1 MKKKIIITLLLI
13 VPFISI
19 FLVVIFRGVLSPNN
33 EEIIRDLKNI
43 KCYETKV
50 EYIVKNSKGEER
62 EDTVQY
68 YSKDEGVR
76 VEFDDNKIKLY
87 KSDGIHVKDNSSTG
101 EYVIESDMDI
111 LHSMAFINKILS
123 YPLKSDS
130 IKEGQEEWGDK
141 IYIQV
146 DTELFLN
153 NEHFNS
159 ARIFINKKT
168 KTPIGII
175 IYDKDGNDS
184 VRIIY
189 EDFKIVKEIDE
200 NYLTKIFK
208 ITKWILNANSVFII

>member
-1 MKKKIIITLLLI
+1 MKKKIIITLLLLI
-13 VPFISI
+13 PFISI
-19 FLVVIFRGVLSPNN
+19 FLVVIFRGILSPDN
-33 EEIIRDLKNI
+33 EEIIRNLKNI

-62 EDTVQY
+62 ESTVQY
-68 YSKDEGVR
+68 YSKEEGVR
-76 VEFDDNKIKLY
+76 VEFDDDKVKIY
-87 KSDGIHVKDNSSTG
+87 KSDGIYIKDNSSTG

-111 LHSMAFINKILS
+111 LHSMAFMNKVLS

-189 EDFKIVKEIDE
+189 EDFKIVKEVDK
-200 NYLTKIFK
+200 NLF
-208 ITKWILNANSVFII
+208 N

>member
-13 VPFISI
+13 IPFISI
-19 FLVVIFRGVLSPNN
+19 FLVVIFRGIISPNN
-33 EEIIRDLKNI
+33 EEIIRELKNI

-68 YSKDEGVR
+68 YSKDKGVR
-76 VEFDDNKIKLY
+76 VEFKDDKIKLY
-87 KSDGIHVKDNSSTG
+87 KDDGIHVKDNSSTG

-111 LHSMAFINKILS
+111 LHSMAFMNKILS

-130 IKEGQEEWGDK
+130 IKEGQEEWGDT

-168 KTPIGII
+168 KTPIGIV

-200 NYLTKIFK
+200 NLF
-208 ITKWILNANSVFII
+208 N

>member
-13 VPFISI
+13 IPFISI
-19 FLVVIFRGVLSPNN
+19 FLVVIFRGILSPDN
-33 EEIIRDLKNI
+33 EEIIRNLKNI

-62 EDTVQY
+62 ENTIQY
-68 YSKDEGVR
+68 YSKEEGVR
-76 VEFDDNKIKLY
+76 VEFDDDKVKLY

-101 EYVIESDMDI
+101 EYVIENDMDI
-111 LHSMAFINKILS
+111 LHSMAFMNKILS

-146 DTELFLN
+146 DTELFLS

-189 EDFKIVKEIDE
+189 EDFKVVKEVDK
-200 NYLTKIFK
+200 NLF
-208 ITKWILNANSVFII
+208 N

>member
-1 MKKKIIITLLLI
+1 MGGYMKKKIIITLLLI
-13 VPFISI
+13 IPFVSI
-19 FLVVIFRGVLSPNN
+19 FLVIIFRGILSPDN
-33 EEIIRDLKNI
+33 EEIIRNLKNI

-62 EDTVQY
+62 ENTIQY
-68 YSKDEGVR
+68 YSKEEGVR
-76 VEFDDNKIKLY
+76 VEFDDDKVKLY

-101 EYVIESDMDI
+101 EYVIENDMDI
-111 LHSMAFINKILS
+111 LHSMAFMNKILS

-146 DTELFLN
+146 DTELFLS

-189 EDFKIVKEIDE
+189 EDFKVVKEVDK
-200 NYLTKIFK
+200 NLF
-208 ITKWILNANSVFII
+208 N

>member
-1 MKKKIIITLLLI
+1 MRKKIIITLLLI
-13 VPFISI
+13 IPFISI
-19 FLVVIFRGVLSPNN
+19 VLVVIFRGVLSPNN

-62 EDTVQY
+62 EETTQY
-68 YSKDEGVR
+68 YSKDDGVR
-76 VEFDDNKIKLY
+76 IEFADEKVKLY

-101 EYVIESDMDI
+101 EYIVDNEMDI
-111 LHSMAFINKILS
+111 LHSMAFMDKILS
-123 YPLKSDS
+123 YPLKSES
-130 IKEGQEEWGDK
+130 VKEGQEEWGDK

-175 IYDKDGNDS
+175 VYDKDGNDS
-184 VRIIY
+184 MRIIY
-189 EDFKIVKEIDE
+189 EDFKILKEVE
-200 NYLTKIFK
+200 KELFN
-208 ITKWILNANSVFII
+208 

>member
-19 FLVVIFRGVLSPNN
+19 FLVVIFRGILSPSN
-33 EEIIRDLKNI
+33 EDIIRDLKNI

-62 EDTVQY
+62 ESTVQY
-68 YSKDEGVR
+68 YSKEEGVR
-76 VEFDDNKIKLY
+76 VEFDDDKVKLY
-87 KSDGIHVKDNSSTG
+87 KSDGIHVRDNSSTG

-111 LHSMAFINKILS
+111 LHSMAFMNKILS

-168 KTPIGII
+168 KTPIGIV

-189 EDFKIVKEIDE
+189 EDFKIVKEVDE
-200 NYLTKIFK
+200 NLF
-208 ITKWILNANSVFII
+208 N

>member
-1 MKKKIIITLLLI
+1 MKKKIIITLLLVI
-13 VPFISI
+13 PFISI
-19 FLVVIFRGVLSPNN
+19 FLVIIFRGILSPNN

-76 VEFDDNKIKLY
+76 IEFDDGKVKLY
-87 KSDGIHVKDNSSTG
+87 KSDGLHVKDNSSAD
-101 EYVIESDMDI
+101 EYVIENDMDI
-111 LHSMAFINKILS
+111 LHSMAFMNKILS
-123 YPLKSDS
+123 YPLKSNS

-141 IYIQV
+141 IYMQV

-200 NYLTKIFK
+200 NLF
-208 ITKWILNANSVFII
+208 N

>member
-1 MKKKIIITLLLI
+1 MGGSMKKKIIITLLLI
-13 VPFISI
+13 IPFISI
-19 FLVVIFRGVLSPNN
+19 FLVVIFRGIISPNN
-33 EEIIRDLKNI
+33 EEIIRELKNI

-68 YSKDEGVR
+68 YSKDKGVR
-76 VEFDDNKIKLY
+76 VEFKDDKIKLY
-87 KSDGIHVKDNSSTG
+87 KEDGIHVKDNSSTG

-111 LHSMAFINKILS
+111 LHSMAFMNKILS

-130 IKEGQEEWGDK
+130 IKEGQEEWGDT

-168 KTPIGII
+168 KTPIGIV
-175 IYDKDGNDS
+175 IYDKDGNYS

-200 NYLTKIFK
+200 NLF
-208 ITKWILNANSVFII
+208 N

>member
-1 MKKKIIITLLLI
+1 MGGFMRKKIIITLLLI
-13 VPFISI
+13 IPFISI
-19 FLVVIFRGVLSPNN
+19 VLVVIFRGVLSPNN
-33 EEIIRDLKNI
+33 EEIIRELKNI

-62 EDTVQY
+62 EETTQY
-68 YSKDEGVR
+68 YSKDDGVR
-76 VEFDDNKIKLY
+76 IEFADEKVKLY

-101 EYVIESDMDI
+101 EYIVDNEMDI
-111 LHSMAFINKILS
+111 LHSMAFMNKILS
-123 YPLKSDS
+123 YPLKSES
-130 IKEGQEEWGDK
+130 VKEGQEEWGDK

-175 IYDKDGNDS
+175 VYDKDGNECPY
-184 VRIIY
+184 IK
-189 EDFKIVKEIDE
+189 F
-200 NYLTKIFK
+200 T
-208 ITKWILNANSVFII
+208 

>member
-111 LHSMAFINKILS
+111 LHSMAFMNKILS
-123 YPLKSDS
+123 YPLKSNS

-141 IYIQV
+141 IYMQV

-168 KTPIGII
+168 KVPIGII

-200 NYLTKIFK
+200 NLF
-208 ITKWILNANSVFII
+208 N

>member
-1 MKKKIIITLLLI
+1 MGGSMKKKIIITLLLI
-13 VPFISI
+13 IPFISI
-19 FLVVIFRGVLSPNN
+19 FLVVIFRGIISPNN
-33 EEIIRDLKNI
+33 EEIIRELKNI

-68 YSKDEGVR
+68 YSKDKGVR
-76 VEFDDNKIKLY
+76 VEFKNDKIKLY
-87 KSDGIHVKDNSSTG
+87 KEDGIHVKDNSSTG

-111 LHSMAFINKILS
+111 LHSMAFMNKILS

-130 IKEGQEEWGDK
+130 IKEGQEEWGDT

-168 KTPIGII
+168 KTPIGIV

-200 NYLTKIFK
+200 NLF
-208 ITKWILNANSVFII
+208 N

>member
-1 MKKKIIITLLLI
+1 MKKKIIITLLLVI
-13 VPFISI
+13 PFISI
-19 FLVVIFRGVLSPNN
+19 FLVIIFRGILSPNN

-76 VEFDDNKIKLY
+76 IEFDDGKVKLY
-87 KSDGIHVKDNSSTG
+87 KSDGLHVKDNSYAD
-101 EYVIESDMDI
+101 EYVIENDMDI
-111 LHSMAFINKILS
+111 LHSMAFMNKILS
-123 YPLKSDS
+123 YPLKSNS

-141 IYIQV
+141 IYMQV

-168 KTPIGII
+168 KVPIGII

-189 EDFKIVKEIDE
+189 EDFKSVKDIDE
-200 NYLTKIFK
+200 NLF
-208 ITKWILNANSVFII
+208 N

>member
-1 MKKKIIITLLLI
+1 MRKKIIITLLLI
-13 VPFISI
+13 IPFISI
-19 FLVVIFRGVLSPNN
+19 VLVVIFRGVLSPNN
-33 EEIIRDLKNI
+33 EEIIRELKNI

-62 EDTVQY
+62 EETTQY
-68 YSKDEGVR
+68 YSKDDGVR
-76 VEFDDNKIKLY
+76 IEFADEKVKLY

-101 EYVIESDMDI
+101 EYIVDNEMDI
-111 LHSMAFINKILS
+111 LHSMAFMNKILY
-123 YPLKSDS
+123 YPLKSES
-130 IKEGQEEWGDK
+130 VKEGQEEWGDK

-175 IYDKDGNDS
+175 VYDKDGNDS
-184 VRIIY
+184 MRIIY
-189 EDFKIVKEIDE
+189 EDFKILKEVE
-200 NYLTKIFK
+200 KELFN
-208 ITKWILNANSVFII
+208 

>member
-1 MKKKIIITLLLI
+1 MKKKIIITLLLVI
-13 VPFISI
+13 PFISI
-19 FLVVIFRGVLSPNN
+19 FLVIIFRGILSPNN

-76 VEFDDNKIKLY
+76 IEFDDGKVKLY
-87 KSDGIHVKDNSSTG
+87 KSDGLHVKDNSSAD
-101 EYVIESDMDI
+101 EYVIENDMDI
-111 LHSMAFINKILS
+111 LHSMAFMNKILS
-123 YPLKSDS
+123 YPLKSNS

-168 KTPIGII
+168 KVPIGII

-189 EDFKIVKEIDE
+189 EDFKSVKDIDE
-200 NYLTKIFK
+200 NLF
-208 ITKWILNANSVFII
+208 N

>member
-19 FLVVIFRGVLSPNN
+19 FLVVIFRWVLSPNN

-200 NYLTKIFK
+200 NLF
-208 ITKWILNANSVFII
+208 N

>member
-1 MKKKIIITLLLI
+1 M
-13 VPFISI
+13 
-19 FLVVIFRGVLSPNN
+19 PNN
-33 EEIIRDLKNI
+33 EEIIRELKNI

-50 EYIVKNSKGEER
+50 EYIIRNSKGEER
-62 EDTVQY
+62 EETVQY

-76 VEFDDNKIKLY
+76 VEFKDDKVKIY
-87 KSDGIHVKDNSSTG
+87 KADGIHVKDEESNS

-111 LHSMAFINKILS
+111 LHSMAFMNKILS

-130 IKEGQEEWGDK
+130 IEEGQEEWGDK

-153 NEHFNS
+153 NEHFNT

-168 KTPIGII
+168 RTPIGII

-189 EDFKIVKEIDE
+189 DDFRVVKEFDE
-200 NYLTKIFK
+200 DLLK
-208 ITKWILNANSVFII
+208 

>member
-13 VPFISI
+13 IPFISI
-19 FLVVIFRGVLSPNN
+19 FLVVIFRGILSPSN
-33 EEIIRDLKNI
+33 EDIIRDLKNI

-62 EDTVQY
+62 ESTVQY
-68 YSKDEGVR
+68 YSKEEGVR
-76 VEFDDNKIKLY
+76 VEFDDDKVKLY
-87 KSDGIHVKDNSSTG
+87 KSDGIHVRDNSSTG

-111 LHSMAFINKILS
+111 LHSMAFMNKILS

-153 NEHFNS
+153 NEHFDS

-168 KTPIGII
+168 KTPIGIV

-189 EDFKIVKEIDE
+189 EDFKIVKEVDDDLF
-200 NYLTKIFK
+200 N
-208 ITKWILNANSVFII
+208 

>member
-1 MKKKIIITLLLI
+1 MRKKIIITLLLI
-13 VPFISI
+13 IPFISI
-19 FLVVIFRGVLSPNN
+19 ALVVIFRGVISPNN

-62 EDTVQY
+62 EETTQY
-68 YSKDEGVR
+68 YSKDDGVR
-76 VEFDDNKIKLY
+76 IEFADEKVKIY

-101 EYVIESDMDI
+101 EYIVDNEMDI
-111 LHSMAFINKILS
+111 LHSMAFMNKILS
-123 YPLKSDS
+123 YPLKSES
-130 IKEGQEEWGDK
+130 VKEGQEEWGDK

-175 IYDKDGNDS
+175 VYDKDGNDS
-184 VRIIY
+184 MRIIY
-189 EDFKIVKEIDE
+189 EDFKILKEVE
-200 NYLTKIFK
+200 KELFN
-208 ITKWILNANSVFII
+208 

>member
-1 MKKKIIITLLLI
+1 MRKKIIITLLLI
-13 VPFISI
+13 IPFISI
-19 FLVVIFRGVLSPNN
+19 VLVVIFRGVLSPNN

-62 EDTVQY
+62 EETTQY
-68 YSKDEGVR
+68 YSKDDGVR
-76 VEFDDNKIKLY
+76 IEFADEKVKLY

-101 EYVIESDMDI
+101 EYIVDNEMDI
-111 LHSMAFINKILS
+111 LHSMAFMNKILS
-123 YPLKSDS
+123 YPLKSES
-130 IKEGQEEWGDK
+130 VKEGQVEWGV
-141 IYIQV
+141 IIFIQV

-175 IYDKDGNDS
+175 VYDKDGNDS
-184 VRIIY
+184 MRIIY
-189 EDFKIVKEIDE
+189 EDFKILKEVE
-200 NYLTKIFK
+200 KELFN
-208 ITKWILNANSVFII
+208 

>member
-13 VPFISI
+13 IPFISI
-19 FLVVIFRGVLSPNN
+19 FLVVIFRGILSPDN

-62 EDTVQY
+62 ESTVQY
-68 YSKDEGVR
+68 YSKEEGVR
-76 VEFDDNKIKLY
+76 VEFDDNKVKIY
-87 KSDGIHVKDNSSTG
+87 KSDGIHVNDNSSTG

-111 LHSMAFINKILS
+111 LHAMAFMNKILS

-189 EDFKIVKEIDE
+189 EDFKVVKEVDK
-200 NYLTKIFK
+200 NLF
-208 ITKWILNANSVFII
+208 N

>member
-76 VEFDDNKIKLY
+76 IQFDDGKVKLY
-87 KSDGIHVKDNSSTG
+87 KSDGLHVKDNSSAD

-111 LHSMAFINKILS
+111 LHSMAFMNKILS
-123 YPLKSDS
+123 YPLKSNS

-200 NYLTKIFK
+200 NLF
-208 ITKWILNANSVFII
+208 N

>member
-13 VPFISI
+13 IPFISI
-19 FLVVIFRGVLSPNN
+19 FLVVIFRGILSPDN
-33 EEIIRDLKNI
+33 EEIIRNLKNI

-62 EDTVQY
+62 ENTVQY
-68 YSKDEGVR
+68 YSKEEGVR
-76 VEFDDNKIKLY
+76 VEFDDDKVKIY

-111 LHSMAFINKILS
+111 LHSMAFMDKILS

-146 DTELFLN
+146 DTELFLS

-175 IYDKDGNDS
+175 VYDKDGNDS

-189 EDFKIVKEIDE
+189 EDFKVVKEVDK
-200 NYLTKIFK
+200 NLF
-208 ITKWILNANSVFII
+208 N

>member
-1 MKKKIIITLLLI
+1 MKKKIIITLLLVI
-13 VPFISI
+13 PFISI
-19 FLVVIFRGVLSPNN
+19 FLVIIFRGILSPNN

-43 KCYETKV
+43 KCYETKA

-76 VEFDDNKIKLY
+76 IEFDDGKVKLY
-87 KSDGIHVKDNSSTG
+87 KSDGLHVKDNSSAD
-101 EYVIESDMDI
+101 EYVIENDMDI
-111 LHSMAFINKILS
+111 LHSMAFMNKILS
-123 YPLKSDS
+123 YPLKSNS

-141 IYIQV
+141 IYMQV

-168 KTPIGII
+168 KVPIGII

-189 EDFKIVKEIDE
+189 EDFKSVKDIDE
-200 NYLTKIFK
+200 NLF
-208 ITKWILNANSVFII
+208 N

>member
-13 VPFISI
+13 IPFISI
-19 FLVVIFRGVLSPNN
+19 FLVVIFRGILSPSN
-33 EEIIRDLKNI
+33 EDIIRDLKNI

-62 EDTVQY
+62 ESTVQY
-68 YSKDEGVR
+68 YSKEEGVR
-76 VEFDDNKIKLY
+76 VEFDDDKVKLY
-87 KSDGIHVKDNSSTG
+87 KSDGIHVRDNSSTG

-111 LHSMAFINKILS
+111 LHSMAFMNKILS

-153 NEHFNS
+153 NEHFNC

-168 KTPIGII
+168 KTPIGIV

-189 EDFKIVKEIDE
+189 EDFKIVKEVDDDLF
-200 NYLTKIFK
+200 N
-208 ITKWILNANSVFII
+208 

>member
-76 VEFDDNKIKLY
+76 IEFDDGKVKLY
-87 KSDGIHVKDNSSTG
+87 KSDGLHVKDNSSAD
-101 EYVIESDMDI
+101 EYVIENDMDI
-111 LHSMAFINKILS
+111 IHSMAFMNKILS
-123 YPLKSDS
+123 YPLKSNS

-200 NYLTKIFK
+200 NLF
-208 ITKWILNANSVFII
+208 N